1 MTKEEFVEVVLEG
14 ILAAPKYFSHDAKMN
29 KEGYLN
35 TSEIIERNL
44 KKFNEDD
51 IEKEISKGTIILD
64 VRSGLDFEM
73 VTLKAL

>member
-1 MTKEEFVEVVLEG
+1 
-14 ILAAPKYFSHDAKMN
+14 MN

-64 VRSGLDFEM
+64 VRSGLDFENGHIK
-73 VTLKAL
+73 VL